1 METRGK
7 RLLRYRIMNNLT
19 QLDMIK
25 KIGCSLSTYRLEEV
39 DAQKKS
45 KYDKKIE
52 EVLDGNNK

>member
-19 QLDMIK
+19 QLDMVQ

>member
-19 QLDMIK
+19 QLDMVQ
-25 KIGCSLSTYRLEEV
+25 KIGCSLSTYRSIEV

-52 EVLDGNNK
+52 EILKVK